1 MNEKNFMHGLF
12 IWIKPAEKRTNKM
25 KSVFFKHKFSIFW
38 IFAKSVLT
46 FLRNRFC
53 LPFVSL
59 QKMLWGAFIRRL
71 SNLKKIPVINYTLN
85 QRYIKL
91 KNIVTG
97 LDWILGS
104 KGAWRSGDST
114 PLPSMWPGFESW
126 CRFYMWVKFVV
137 GSLPCSER
145 FPPGTPVVLSPLKNN
160 TSKFQFDLECTDT
173 FQDLKNSYKYFMGK

>member
-1 MNEKNFMHGLF
+1 MNEKNFKHGLF

-104 KGAWRSGDST
+104 KGAWRSGEST
-114 PLPSMWPGFESW
+114 PLPPMWPGFESW

-145 FPPGTPVVLSPLKNN
+145 FPPGTPVVPFPLK
-160 TSKFQFDLECTDT
+160 KQRFQIPIR
-173 FQDLKNSYKYFMGK
+173 SGMHRHVSSS